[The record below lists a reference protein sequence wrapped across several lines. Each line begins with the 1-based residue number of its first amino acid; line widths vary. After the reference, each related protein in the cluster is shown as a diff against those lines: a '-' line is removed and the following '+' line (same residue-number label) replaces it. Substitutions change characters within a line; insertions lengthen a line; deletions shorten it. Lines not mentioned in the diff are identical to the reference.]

1 MNTLSNSGRP
11 HIAVVGRRNV
21 GKSLLVNLMLGQN
34 NSVTSD
40 NISRTTNPVKQTF
53 ELLPYGPIV
62 IVDTTGVDDE
72 GELGKEKIS
81 ETIKILSS
89 SDFALVI
96 VDARETLQSKELE
109 LLAYLDKLQINYIVA
124 VNKIEFGVNPDL
136 LAELKELRITHFEI
150 SCKEKVGI
158 EELKRKMVRMLPEDN
173 HIQILDGVVS
183 AGDVI
188 VLVMPTQLNAP
199 NGKLL
204 LSYVQIIRE
213 SVDENITV
221 IVCKEKELFATL
233 NNLKSYPDLIIVDS
247 YSFLYTVANIPEKV
261 NLTTFSVIMARYKG
275 DLSAYVDGLQRIKEL
290 KNGDKIL
297 IVEGCSH
304 HTKEEEMSTVKVP
317 RWLKYHTKK
326 ELQIDILDDNEFPDN
341 LSEYKLIIHCNG
353 CLLTHRSMQTRI
365 NEAKLMNVPIVNYG
379 IFSSYM
385 HGAIPRALYPF
396 KEVISAWKK

>member
-96 VDARETLQSKELE
+96 VDARETLQGKELE

-297 IVEGCSH
+297 IAEGCSH

-396 KEVISAWKK
+396 KEAISAWKK